1 MRSEGRLLGILDGTS
16 HGIAIKNI
24 NITVKI
30 LKSSRHRVSY
40 NIKEMKTLQIVAL

>member
-16 HGIAIKNI
+16 HGIAMQTI

-30 LKSSRHRVSY
+30 LKYSRHRVSCD
-40 NIKEMKTLQIVAL
+40 IKEMKTLQIVAL